1 MRKLTGTTF
10 FCWICLITL
19 LALCVLPAKAQ
30 RKASRANA
38 GVAGAAEGTDWT
50 ELRGPTHDGVSTE
63 KGLPEKWSP
72 QGENLLWRVPLGG
85 RSTPVILGD
94 RLYLQNTFS
103 KGASEE
109 ERLAC
114 LDANTGRTLW
124 ELKFP
129 MYNSDV
135 PPHRVA
141 WASPTVDPETGNIY
155 VMGGGGLFTAVSKDG
170 KQLWQR
176 QMTEEFGL
184 ITTHGGRTTSPIV
197 EANLVLVT
205 GPTFGW
211 GAHGP
216 GSTKF
221 FAFDKRTGDLM
232 WVSAPAGRPS
242 DTTYSPILV
251 TDVEGTRML
260 ITGASDGAVHAL
272 KVATG
277 EPVWNYMMSK
287 RGINTGIVMVGKY
300 VFVSH
305 SEENFDSNEMGFV
318 AAVDSASRGTVPL
331 TQTRWRTMGVQ
342 TGYSSPVTDG
352 KVVYQIDNGAILF
365 AFDGNTGQKLWE
377 SKLGT
382 IQKANLVMGDGK
394 LYVGTETGKFYILR
408 PKADGVDVLS
418 EVQLGPEND
427 PEQVLAGVAI
437 SRGRVFL
444 TTTAATYAIGKKYT
458 GAYKTATLTPLPVNP
473 KGTPAYLMVS
483 PTDFIAKPGQKVQF
497 HVRLF
502 DDKGQFIR
510 EEKSVT
516 WSMAGLAGTVDASGV
531 WTVPSNTQPEAGEI
545 KATSGALSGTAR
557 ARVFPPLPWTFDAAT
572 MPLNAPPVGW
582 INAANK
588 YAVKET
594 DGKKYLTKIAQIQH
608 TFYLRARTFMGPSDL
623 SDYTIEA
630 DVRSPIRRRQQG
642 DIGVVAQGFT
652 LVLFG
657 SHQKLD
663 IQSWQPEVERIVS
676 LPFEWKPDTWYHLK
690 LRVENL
696 SDGSVRAQG
705 KAWPSDAPEPAK
717 WLVEKVD
724 PIGPRYG
731 SPGLFGSAPFE
742 MLFDNVKVYANS
754 TSH

>member
-1 MRKLTGTTF
+1 MRKLATTTF

-19 LALCVLPAKAQ
+19 LTLCVLPAYSQ
-30 RKASRANA
+30 
-38 GVAGAAEGTDWT
+38 DWR
-50 ELRGPTHDGVSTE
+50 ELRGPARDGTSPE

-72 QGENLLWRVPLGG
+72 QGENLLWRMPFGG
-85 RSTPVILGD
+85 RSTPIVFGD
-94 RLYLQNTFS
+94 RVYLQNTFS
-103 KGASEE
+103 KGASEQ
-109 ERLAC
+109 ERVMC
-114 LDANTGRTLW
+114 LDANSGKTLW
-124 ELKFP
+124 EYKFTV
-129 MYNSDV
+129 YNSDV
-135 PPHRVA
+135 PPHRLG
-141 WASPTVDPETGNIY
+141 WASPAVDPETGNIY
-155 VMGGGGLFTAVSKDG
+155 VMGVGGLFFALSKDG
-170 KQLWQR
+170 KKIWER
-176 QMTEEFGL
+176 QMSEEFGL

-197 EANLVLVT
+197 EGNMVLMS

-221 FAFDKRTGDLM
+221 YAFDKHSGDLL
-232 WVSAPAGRPS
+232 WESAPAGRPS
-242 DTTYSPILV
+242 DTTYSPMLV
-251 TDVEGTRML
+251 TDVEGTQML

-277 EPVWNYMMSK
+277 EPVWNYEMSK
-287 RGINTGIVMVGKY
+287 RGINTGIVMIGKY
-300 VFVSH
+300 VYVSH

-318 AAVDSASRGTVPL
+318 GAVDSASHGKIPL
-331 TQTRWRTMGVQ
+331 TQVKWRTMGVQ
-342 TGYSSPVTDG
+342 TGYASPVTDG
-352 KVVYQIDNGAILF
+352 KVVYQVDNGGILL
-365 AFDGNTGQKLWE
+365 AFDGQTGQKLWE

-382 IQKANLVMGDGK
+382 IQKANLTMGDGK

-408 PKADGVDVLS
+408 PKAGGVDVLS
-418 EVQLGPEND
+418 EVQLGPEAD
-427 PEQVLAGVAI
+427 PEQVLAGVAV

-444 TTTAATYAIGKKYT
+444 TSTVATYAIGKKYA
-458 GAYKTATLTPLPVNP
+458 GAYRATPLKPLPTNP
-473 KGTPAYLMVS
+473 TGTPAYLLVS
-483 PTDFIAKPGQKVQF
+483 PTDFIAKPGQKIQF
-497 HVRLF
+497 RLRLF

-510 EEKSVT
+510 EEKQAT
-516 WSMAGLAGTVDASGV
+516 WAMAGLAGAVDASGS
-531 WTVPSNTQPEAGEI
+531 WTVPANAQPEAGEI
-545 KATSGALSGTAR
+545 KATVGTLSGAAR
-557 ARVFPPLPWTFDAAT
+557 ARVFPPLPWNVDAAA

-608 TFYLRARTFMGPSDL
+608 TFYLRARAFMGPSDL
-623 SDYTIEA
+623 SNYTIEA

-642 DIGVVAQGFT
+642 DLGVVAQGYT

-676 LPFEWKPDTWYHLK
+676 TPYEWKPDTWYHLK

-696 SDGSVRAQG
+696 PDGSVRAQG
-705 KAWPSDAPEPAK
+705 KAWPSDAPEPDK
-717 WLVEKVD
+717 WMVEKVD

-742 MLFDNVKVYANS
+742 MLIDNVKVYANS
-754 TSH
+754 ASK